1 MREEQRREGSPALVV
16 LDSAGVDLL
25 ELVRLGAQPS
35 SALHRYLG
43 NETTVLLCDEENT
56 PLSELSASGVTH
68 VRPLAT
74 GVGLA
79 WSQELRRHVSS
90 ITEVAAPTIALIA
103 YLPPSIAELSSLI
116 TRANEIDAK
125 HILLCALVSRTP
137 APDGE
142 VQPSGLLRAITSATK
157 ELQASLPTCQITPL
171 SVPWPKSDLTPE
183 DLARAYGATEVVT
196 SAERYAAD
204 APLGYPAGSAEEIR
218 RARSSEW
225 QKGAVVFF
233 TGLSGSGKS
242 TVAAALAE
250 LLRDEG
256 ARGVALLDG
265 DVMRRSISAGLG
277 FDRASRNT
285 NVQRL
290 GAAAAELARAGG
302 IAIAAPIAP
311 FAEGRALARKA
322 AVGLPFLLVHISTPL
337 EVCEQRDRKGLYEK
351 ARAGEISDF
360 TGISSPYE
368 APDDADLVIDA
379 SAVSAY
385 EAATQVKELLKKFA
399 G

>member
-1 MREEQRREGSPALVV
+1 MREEQRREGNPAHVV
-16 LDSAGVDLL
+16 LDSAGIDLL

-35 SALHRYLG
+35 SALQRYLTD
-43 NETTVLLCDEENT
+43 NTTVLLCDEENT
-56 PLSELSASGVTH
+56 PLSELSPAGVKHLRALAS
-68 VRPLAT
+68 

-79 WSQELRRHVSS
+79 WSQELRQP
-90 ITEVAAPTIALIA
+90 VASVAQHAHPTLALIA
-103 YLPPSIAELSSLI
+103 HLPPSNAELEALTARAKEVGAKSL
-116 TRANEIDAK
+116 
-125 HILLCALVSRTP
+125 LLCALVSRS
-137 APDGE
+137 AAVDGE
-142 VQPSGLLRAITSATK
+142 VQPSGLIRALTSAAE
-157 ELQASLPTCQITPL
+157 ELKRSLPACQITL
-171 SVPWPKSDLTPE
+171 LALPWPKGELNPE
-183 DLARAYGATEVVT
+183 DLARAYGATDVMT
-196 SAERYAAD
+196 GAERYSAE
-204 APLGYPAGSAEEIR
+204 APHGYPAGSADEIE
-218 RARSSEW
+218 RARNTEW
-225 QKGAVVFF
+225 SKGAVVFF

-265 DVMRRSISAGLG
+265 DAMRRSISAGLG

-337 EVCEQRDRKGLYEK
+337 EVCEQRDRKGLYVK

-385 EAATQVKELLKKFA
+385 EAATQVKELLKKSA

>member
-43 NETTVLLCDEENT
+43 NEATVLLCDEENT

-142 VQPSGLLRAITSATK
+142 VQPSGLLRAITSAAK

-196 SAERYAAD
+196 GAERYAAD

-337 EVCEQRDRKGLYEK
+337 EVCEQRDRKGLYAK
-351 ARAGEISDF
+351 ARAGTISDF

>member
-56 PLSELSASGVTH
+56 PLSELSASEVTH

-90 ITEVAAPTIALIA
+90 ITGVAAPTIALIA
-103 YLPPSIAELSSLI
+103 YLPPSIAELDSLI
-116 TRANEIDAK
+116 TRANAIDAK
-125 HILLCALVSRTP
+125 RILLCALVSRTP
-137 APDGE
+137 VPDGE
-142 VQPSGLLRAITSATK
+142 VQPSGLLRAITSAAK
-157 ELQASLPTCQITPL
+157 ELEGSLPTCQITPL
-171 SVPWPKSDLTPE
+171 AVPWPKGDLTPE

-196 SAERYAAD
+196 GAERYAAD

-225 QKGAVVFF
+225 SKGAVVFF

-256 ARGVALLDG
+256 ARGVTLLDG

-290 GAAAAELARAGG
+290 GAVAAELARTGG

-337 EVCEQRDRKGLYEK
+337 EVCEQRDRKGLYAK

-385 EAATQVKELLKKFA
+385 EAATQVKELLKKSA

>member
-43 NETTVLLCDEENT
+43 NEATVLLCDEENT

-142 VQPSGLLRAITSATK
+142 VQPSGLLRAITSAAK

-196 SAERYAAD
+196 GAERYAAD

-337 EVCEQRDRKGLYEK
+337 EVCEQRDRKGLYKK

>member
-56 PLSELSASGVTH
+56 PLSELSASEVTH

-90 ITEVAAPTIALIA
+90 ITGVAAPTIALIA
-103 YLPPSIAELSSLI
+103 YLPPSIAELNSLI

-142 VQPSGLLRAITSATK
+142 VQPSGLLRAITSAAK
-157 ELQASLPTCQITPL
+157 ELQGSLPTCQITPL
-171 SVPWPKSDLTPE
+171 SVPWPKGDLTPE

-196 SAERYAAD
+196 GAERYAAD
-204 APLGYPAGSAEEIR
+204 APLGYPAGSAAEIQ

-225 QKGAVVFF
+225 KKGAVVFF

-256 ARGVALLDG
+256 ARGVTLLDG
-265 DVMRRSISAGLG
+265 DAMRRSISAGLG

-290 GAAAAELARAGG
+290 GVVAAKAARAGG
-302 IAIAAPIAP
+302 IGIAAPIAP
-311 FAEGRALARKA
+311 FAEGRALAREA
-322 AVGLPFLLVHISTPL
+322 ADGLPFLLVHINTPL
-337 EVCEQRDRKGLYEK
+337 EVCEQRDRKGLYAK
-351 ARAGEISDF
+351 ARAGEIAEF

-368 APDDADLVIDA
+368 APVDADLVIDA
-379 SAVSAY
+379 STVSAY
-385 EAATQVKELLKKFA
+385 DAAELVKERLKTIA
-399 G
+399 R

>member
-43 NETTVLLCDEENT
+43 NEATVLLCDEENT

-103 YLPPSIAELSSLI
+103 YLPPSSAELSSLI

-142 VQPSGLLRAITSATK
+142 VQPSGLLRAITSAAK

-196 SAERYAAD
+196 GAERYAAD

-265 DVMRRSISAGLG
+265 DAMRRSISAGLG

-290 GAAAAELARAGG
+290 GAAAAEIARAGG

-337 EVCEQRDRKGLYEK
+337 EVCEQRDRKGLYAK
-351 ARAGEISDF
+351 ARAGTISDF

-385 EAATQVKELLKKFA
+385 EAATQVKELLKKSA

>member
-1 MREEQRREGSPALVV
+1 MREEQRRERSSALVV
-16 LDSAGVDLL
+16 LDPAGVDLL
-25 ELVRLGAQPS
+25 ELVRLGAQPN

-43 NETTVLLCDEENT
+43 NETTVLLCDGENT
-56 PLSELSASGVTH
+56 PLSELSATEVTH

-90 ITEVAAPTIALIA
+90 ITELAAPTVALIA
-103 YLPPSIAELSSLI
+103 YLPPSIAELNSLI
-116 TRANEIDAK
+116 NRAHEIGAK
-125 HILLCALVSRTP
+125 RVLLCALVSRTP

-142 VQPSGLLRAITSATK
+142 VQPSGLLRAITSAAR
-157 ELQASLPTCQITPL
+157 ELQGSLPTCQITPL
-171 SVPWPKSDLTPE
+171 AVPWPNADLNPE

-196 SAERYAAD
+196 GAERYSAN
-204 APLGYPAGSAEEIR
+204 APTGYPVGSAQEIER
-218 RARSSEW
+218 VRNTAW
-225 QKGAVVFF
+225 GKGAVVFF

-242 TVAAALAE
+242 TIAAALAE

-277 FDRASRNT
+277 FDRTSRNT
-285 NVQRL
+285 NVRRL

-311 FAEGRALARKA
+311 FAQGRALARKA
-322 AVGLPFLLVHISTPL
+322 AVGLPFLLIHISTPL
-337 EVCEQRDRKGLYEK
+337 EVCEQRDRKGLYMK
-351 ARAGEISDF
+351 ARAGTIGDF

-368 APDDADLVIDA
+368 VPDDADLIIDA
-379 SAVSAY
+379 SAVNAY
-385 EAATQVKELLKKFA
+385 EAAVSVKELLKKNA

>member
-56 PLSELSASGVTH
+56 PLSELSASEVTH
-68 VRPLAT
+68 VRPFAT

-79 WSQELRRHVSS
+79 WSEELRRHVSS
-90 ITEVAAPTIALIA
+90 ITGVAAPTIALIA
-103 YLPPSIAELSSLI
+103 YLPPSIAELDSLI
-116 TRANEIDAK
+116 TRANAIDAK
-125 HILLCALVSRTP
+125 RILLCALVSRTP
-137 APDGE
+137 VPDGE
-142 VQPSGLLRAITSATK
+142 VQPSGLLRAITSAAK
-157 ELQASLPTCQITPL
+157 ELEGSLPTCQITPL
-171 SVPWPKSDLTPE
+171 SVPWPKGDLTPE

-196 SAERYAAD
+196 GAERYAAD

-265 DVMRRSISAGLG
+265 DAMRRSISAGLG

-290 GAAAAELARAGG
+290 GAVAAELARAGG

-337 EVCEQRDRKGLYEK
+337 EVCEQRDRKGLYAK
-351 ARAGEISDF
+351 ARAGTISDF

-385 EAATQVKELLKKFA
+385 EAATQVKELLKKSA

>member
-56 PLSELSASGVTH
+56 PLSELSASEVTH

-90 ITEVAAPTIALIA
+90 ITEVDAPTIALIA
-103 YLPPSIAELSSLI
+103 YLPPSIAELNSLI

-125 HILLCALVSRTP
+125 RILLCALVSRTS

-142 VQPSGLLRAITSATK
+142 VQPSGLLRAITSAAK
-157 ELQASLPTCQITPL
+157 ELEGSLPTCQITPL
-171 SVPWPKSDLTPE
+171 AVPWPKGDLNPE

-196 SAERYAAD
+196 GAERYPAN
-204 APLGYPAGSAEEIR
+204 APTGYPVGSAQEIE
-218 RARSSEW
+218 RARNTAW
-225 QKGAVVFF
+225 GKGAVVLF

-242 TVAAALAE
+242 TIAAALAE

-265 DVMRRSISAGLG
+265 DAMRRSISAGLG
-277 FDRASRNT
+277 FDQASRNT

-290 GAAAAELARAGG
+290 GVASAEIARAGG

-322 AVGLPFLLVHISTPL
+322 AAGLPFLLVHISTPL
-337 EVCEQRDRKGLYEK
+337 EVCEQRDRKGLYAK
-351 ARAGEISDF
+351 ARAGTISDF

-385 EAATQVKELLKKFA
+385 EAAVSVKELLKKTA

>member
-56 PLSELSASGVTH
+56 PLSELSASEVTH
-68 VRPLAT
+68 VRPFAT

-79 WSQELRRHVSS
+79 WSEELRRHVSS
-90 ITEVAAPTIALIA
+90 ITGVAAPTIALIA
-103 YLPPSIAELSSLI
+103 YLPPSIAELDSLI
-116 TRANEIDAK
+116 TRANAIDAK
-125 HILLCALVSRTP
+125 RILLCALVSRTP
-137 APDGE
+137 VPDGE
-142 VQPSGLLRAITSATK
+142 VQPSGLLRALTSAAQ
-157 ELQASLPTCQITPL
+157 ELKRSLPACQITL
-171 SVPWPKSDLTPE
+171 LALPWPKGELNPE
-183 DLARAYGATEVVT
+183 DLARAYGATDVMT
-196 SAERYAAD
+196 GAERYAAD

-277 FDRASRNT
+277 FDRGSRNT

-290 GAAAAELARAGG
+290 GVAAAEVARAGG
-302 IAIAAPIAP
+302 IGIAAPIAP
-311 FAEGRALARKA
+311 FAEGRALAREA
-322 AVGLPFLLVHISTPL
+322 AAGLPFLLVHINTPL
-337 EVCEQRDRKGLYEK
+337 EICEQRDRKGLYAK
-351 ARAGEISDF
+351 ARAGEVSDF

-368 APDDADLVIDA
+368 TPADADLAIDA
-379 SAVSAY
+379 STVSSY
-385 EAATQVKELLKKFA
+385 DAAALVKERLKRIA
-399 G
+399 H

>member
-43 NETTVLLCDEENT
+43 NEATVLLCDEENT

-265 DVMRRSISAGLG
+265 DAMRRSISAGLG

-385 EAATQVKELLKKFA
+385 EAATQVKELLKKSA

>member
-1 MREEQRREGSPALVV
+1 MREEQRRGGSPALVV

-56 PLSELSASGVTH
+56 PLSELSASEVTH

-90 ITEVAAPTIALIA
+90 ITEVAAPTIALI
-103 YLPPSIAELSSLI
+103 YLPPSIAELDSLI

-125 HILLCALVSRTP
+125 RILLCALVSRTP
-137 APDGE
+137 VPDGE
-142 VQPSGLLRAITSATK
+142 VQPSGLLRAITSAAK
-157 ELQASLPTCQITPL
+157 ELEGSLPTCQITPL
-171 SVPWPKSDLTPE
+171 AVPWPKGDLTPE

-196 SAERYAAD
+196 GTEQYSAN
-204 APLGYPAGSAEEIR
+204 APTGYPASSAQEIE
-218 RARSSEW
+218 RARNTAW
-225 QKGAVVFF
+225 GKGAVVLF

-242 TVAAALAE
+242 TIAAALAE

-265 DVMRRSISAGLG
+265 DAMRRSISAGLG

-322 AVGLPFLLVHISTPL
+322 AAGLPFLLVHISTQL
-337 EVCEQRDRKGLYEK
+337 EVCEQRDRKGLYAK
-351 ARAGEISDF
+351 ARAGTISDF

-368 APDDADLVIDA
+368 VPDDADLVIDA

-385 EAATQVKELLKKFA
+385 EAAVSVKELLKKTA

>member
-43 NETTVLLCDEENT
+43 NEATVLLCDEENT

-68 VRPLAT
+68 LRPLAT

>member
-56 PLSELSASGVTH
+56 PLSELSASEVTH

-142 VQPSGLLRAITSATK
+142 VQPSGLLRAITSAAK

-196 SAERYAAD
+196 GAERYAAD

-385 EAATQVKELLKKFA
+385 EAATQVKELLKKSA

>member
-56 PLSELSASGVTH
+56 PLSELSASEVTH
-68 VRPLAT
+68 VRPFAT

-79 WSQELRRHVSS
+79 WSEELRRHVSS
-90 ITEVAAPTIALIA
+90 ITGVAAPTIALIA
-103 YLPPSIAELSSLI
+103 YLPPSIAELNSLI

-142 VQPSGLLRAITSATK
+142 VQPSGLLRAITSAAK

-196 SAERYAAD
+196 GAERYAAD

-290 GAAAAELARAGG
+290 GAAAAEIARAGG
-302 IAIAAPIAP
+302 IAITAPIAP

-337 EVCEQRDRKGLYEK
+337 EVCEQRDRKGLYAK
-351 ARAGEISDF
+351 ARAGTISDF

-379 SAVSAY
+379 SAVNAY
-385 EAATQVKELLKKFA
+385 EAAVSVKELLKKTA

>member
-43 NETTVLLCDEENT
+43 NEATVLLCDEENT

-142 VQPSGLLRAITSATK
+142 VQPSGLLRAITSAAK

-196 SAERYAAD
+196 GAERYAAD

-368 APDDADLVIDA
+368 TPVDADLVIDA
-379 SAVSAY
+379 STVSAHD
-385 EAATQVKELLKKFA
+385 AAALVKERLKTIA
-399 G
+399 R

>member
-1 MREEQRREGSPALVV
+1 MREEQRREGNPAHVV
-16 LDSAGVDLL
+16 LDSAGIDLL

-35 SALHRYLG
+35 SALQRYLTD
-43 NETTVLLCDEENT
+43 NTTVLLCDEENT
-56 PLSELSASGVTH
+56 PLSELSPAGVKH
-68 VRPLAT
+68 LRPLAS

-79 WSQELRRHVSS
+79 WSQELRQPVTSLAQH
-90 ITEVAAPTIALIA
+90 AHPTLALIA
-103 YLPPSIAELSSLI
+103 HLPPSNAELEALTARAKNLSAKSL
-116 TRANEIDAK
+116 
-125 HILLCALVSRTP
+125 LLCALVSRSP
-137 APDGE
+137 AVDGE
-142 VQPSGLLRAITSATK
+142 VQPSGLIRALTSAAE
-157 ELQASLPTCQITPL
+157 ELKRSLPTCQITLLALPC
-171 SVPWPKSDLTPE
+171 PKGELNPE
-183 DLARAYGATEVVT
+183 DLARAYGATDVMT
-196 SAERYAAD
+196 GAERYSAE
-204 APLGYPAGSAEEIR
+204 APHGYPAGSADEIE
-218 RARSSEW
+218 RARNTEW
-225 QKGAVVFF
+225 SKGAVVFF

-265 DVMRRSISAGLG
+265 DAMRRSISAGLG

-337 EVCEQRDRKGLYEK
+337 EVCEQRDRKGLYAK
-351 ARAGEISDF
+351 ARAGTISDF

-385 EAATQVKELLKKFA
+385 EAATQVKELLKKSA

>member
-1 MREEQRREGSPALVV
+1 MREEQRREGNPAHVV

-35 SALHRYLG
+35 SALHRYLTDD
-43 NETTVLLCDEENT
+43 TTVLLCDEENT
-56 PLSELSASGVTH
+56 PLSELSRAGLKH
-68 VRPLAT
+68 LRPLAT

-79 WSQELRRHVSS
+79 WSEELRQP
-90 ITEVAAPTIALIA
+90 VASVAQHARPTLALIA
-103 YLPPSIAELSSLI
+103 HLPPSSAELDALV
-116 TRANEIDAK
+116 TRAKEVGAK
-125 HILLCALVSRTP
+125 SLLLCALVSRSP
-137 APDGE
+137 AVDGE
-142 VQPSGLLRAITSATK
+142 VQPSGLLRALASATQ
-157 ELQASLPTCQITPL
+157 ELKRSLPACQITLL
-171 SVPWPKSDLTPE
+171 SIPYPKGELNLE
-183 DLARAYGATEVVT
+183 DLARAYGATDLMT
-196 SAERYAAD
+196 GAERYAAD

-290 GAAAAELARAGG
+290 GVAAAEVARAGG
-302 IAIAAPIAP
+302 IGIAAPIAP
-311 FAEGRALARKA
+311 FTEGRALAREA
-322 AVGLPFLLVHISTPL
+322 AAGLPFLLVHINTPL
-337 EVCEQRDRKGLYEK
+337 EVCEQRDRKGLYAK

-368 APDDADLVIDA
+368 TPADADLVIDT
-379 SAVSAY
+379 STVSAFD
-385 EAATQVKELLKKFA
+385 AAALVKERLKRIA
-399 G
+399 R

>member
-56 PLSELSASGVTH
+56 PLSELSASEVTH

-90 ITEVAAPTIALIA
+90 ITGVAAPTIALIA
-103 YLPPSIAELSSLI
+103 YLPPSIAELDSLI
-116 TRANEIDAK
+116 TRANAIDAK
-125 HILLCALVSRTP
+125 RILLCALVSRTP
-137 APDGE
+137 VPDGE
-142 VQPSGLLRAITSATK
+142 VQPSGLLRAITSAAK
-157 ELQASLPTCQITPL
+157 ELEGSLPTCQITPL
-171 SVPWPKSDLTPE
+171 AVPWPKGDLTPE

-196 SAERYAAD
+196 GAERYAAD

-225 QKGAVVFF
+225 SKGAVVFF

-256 ARGVALLDG
+256 ARGVTLLDG

-290 GAAAAELARAGG
+290 GAVAAELARAGG

-337 EVCEQRDRKGLYEK
+337 EVCEQRDRKGLYAK
-351 ARAGEISDF
+351 ARAGTISDF

-379 SAVSAY
+379 SAVNAY
-385 EAATQVKELLKKFA
+385 EAATQVKELLKKSA

>member
-1 MREEQRREGSPALVV
+1 MREEQRREGNPAHVV
-16 LDSAGVDLL
+16 LDSAGIDLL

-35 SALHRYLG
+35 SALQRYLTD
-43 NETTVLLCDEENT
+43 NTTVLLCDEENT
-56 PLSELSASGVTH
+56 PLSELSPAGVKHLRALAS
-68 VRPLAT
+68 

-79 WSQELRRHVSS
+79 WSQELRQPVTSLAQH
-90 ITEVAAPTIALIA
+90 AHPTLALIA
-103 YLPPSIAELSSLI
+103 HLPPSNAELEALTARAKNLSAKSL
-116 TRANEIDAK
+116 
-125 HILLCALVSRTP
+125 LLCALVSRS
-137 APDGE
+137 AAVDGE
-142 VQPSGLLRAITSATK
+142 VQPSGLIRALTSAAE
-157 ELQASLPTCQITPL
+157 ELKRSLPTCQITLLALPC
-171 SVPWPKSDLTPE
+171 PKGELNPE
-183 DLARAYGATEVVT
+183 DLARAYGATDVMT
-196 SAERYAAD
+196 GAERYSAE
-204 APLGYPAGSAEEIR
+204 APHGYPAGSADEIE
-218 RARSSEW
+218 RARNTEW
-225 QKGAVVFF
+225 SKGAVVFF

-265 DVMRRSISAGLG
+265 DAMRRSISAGLG

-337 EVCEQRDRKGLYEK
+337 EVCEQRDRKGLYVK

-385 EAATQVKELLKKFA
+385 EAATQVKELLKKSA